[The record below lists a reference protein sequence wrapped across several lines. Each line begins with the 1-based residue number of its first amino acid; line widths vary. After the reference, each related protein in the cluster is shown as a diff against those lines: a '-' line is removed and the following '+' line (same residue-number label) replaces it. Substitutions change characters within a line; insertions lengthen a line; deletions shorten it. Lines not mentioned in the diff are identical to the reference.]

1 VKTNIRA
8 LIVDD
13 EELAREELSEL
24 LKAFPEVEVVGE
36 AEDVNSAIEQIKSL
50 NPDVIFLDIQM
61 PGKSGFDLVEKLDT
75 EATVIFVTAF
85 DEYAIKAFEV
95 NALDYLI
102 KPVYP
107 ARLAKTIAR
116 LIKPDSDELKPK
128 QLDYEDFIFVKTS
141 NKVRFVKIKEIKCIS
156 SAREYTEIYTST
168 GLRALV
174 HKSMNEWEDRLPE
187 SHFLRIHRTSIINL
201 NHIQKITDSVTNA
214 HDVYI
219 EGVEK
224 PFGMSQRYYAKIR
237 KRLQ

>member
-1 VKTNIRA
+1 MKTNLRA
-8 LIVDD
+8 IIVDD
-13 EELAREELSEL
+13 EELAREELIEL
-24 LKAFPEVEVVGE
+24 LKAFPEVDVVGE
-36 AEDVNSAIEQIKSL
+36 AENVSSAIEQINLL

-61 PGKSGFDLVEKLDT
+61 PGRTGFDLIEMLDT
-75 EATVIFVTAF
+75 QATIIFVTAY
-85 DEYAIKAFEV
+85 DEYAIKAFEI

-107 ARLAKTIAR
+107 ARLEKTIAR
-116 LIKPDSDELKPK
+116 LLQPNAEETKAKP
-128 QLDYEDFIFVKTS
+128 LDYEDFIFVKTS
-141 NKVRFVKIKEIKCIS
+141 SKVKFVKIKEIKCIT
-156 SAREYTEIYTST
+156 SAREYTEIITTT
-168 GLRALV
+168 GLKALV

-187 SHFLRIHRTSIINL
+187 PHFLRIHRTSIINL

-219 EGVEK
+219 EDVEK

>member
-1 VKTNIRA
+1 MKTNIRA

-13 EELAREELSEL
+13 EELAREELNEL
-24 LKAFPEVEVVGE
+24 LKAFPEVEVVGD
-36 AEDVNSAIEQIKSL
+36 AEDADSAIELINLL

-61 PGKSGFDLVEKLDT
+61 PGKTGFELIEMLDT
-75 EATVIFVTAF
+75 QATIIFVTAY
-85 DEYAIKAFEV
+85 DEYAIKAFEI

-116 LIKPDSDELKPK
+116 LTQPDAEETKPK
-128 QLDYEDFIFVKTS
+128 PLDYEDFIFVKTS
-141 NKVRFVKIKEIKCIS
+141 SKVKFVKIKEIMCIS
-156 SAREYTEIYTST
+156 SAREYTEIFTST
-168 GLRALV
+168 GLKALV

-201 NHIQKITDSVTNA
+201 NYIQKITDSISNA

-219 EGVEK
+219 EGIEK